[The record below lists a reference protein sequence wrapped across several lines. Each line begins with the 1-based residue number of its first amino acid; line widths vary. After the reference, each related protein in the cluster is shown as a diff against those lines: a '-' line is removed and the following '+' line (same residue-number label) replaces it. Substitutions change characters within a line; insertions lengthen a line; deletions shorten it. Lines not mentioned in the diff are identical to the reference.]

1 VIQKLESKHM
11 TSEQKFD
18 TLILA
23 RIGEI
28 TLKGKNRKHFEKQL
42 TRNMARRL
50 KQVGHY
56 EINQSQSRIW
66 VLPQDEEA
74 EQNLNRAMK
83 VVTSVFGVVSASPVR
98 RFESG
103 MDELFAQACDYVR
116 HEIIPRPG
124 MTFKV
129 ETRRGDKQFPL
140 ISQEISARTGEAVLS
155 CFDELS
161 VDVHQPDFTLYCE
174 VRDQQMYLYSKI
186 VPGVRGLPTGT
197 SGKAMLLLSGGIDS
211 PVAGYLI
218 ASRGVTIES
227 IYFHTFPYTSDRA
240 KEKVVEL
247 ATRVADY
254 SGKMRLHVVDFTE
267 TQLAINAACPA
278 EHLTVV
284 TRRMMMRV
292 SERLARKTY
301 CQALI
306 TGESLGQV
314 ASQTL
319 EALNCTNAV
328 TTMPVFR
335 PLIGLDKDDTIEIA
349 RRIDTFDTSILPYE
363 DCCTVFVAKS
373 PRTRP
378 TIEQVEKAEEKLDV
392 DQLTQDCLN
401 KIETINIS
409 WD

>member
-1 VIQKLESKHM
+1 MTRLERKHM
-11 TSEQKFD
+11 ASEQKFD
-18 TLILA
+18 TIILA

-28 TLKGKNRKHFEKQL
+28 TLKGKNRKQFEKQL

-50 KQVGHY
+50 KRVGDY
-56 EINQSQSRIW
+56 EVNRSQSRIW

-74 EQNLNRAMK
+74 EQNLERAMK
-83 VVTSVFGVVSASPVR
+83 VVTSVFGVVSASLVR
-98 RFESG
+98 RFESD
-103 MDELFAQACDYVR
+103 MEELFTQACDYVR
-116 HEIIPRPG
+116 SEIIPRPG

-140 ISQEISARTGEAVLS
+140 ISQEISARTGAAVLS

-161 VDVHQPDFTLYCE
+161 VDVHRPDFILYCE

-292 SERLARKTY
+292 SESLARKTY

-349 RRIDTFDTSILPYE
+349 RRIDTFETSILPYE

-378 TIEQVEKAEEKLDV
+378 TLEQVEKAEEQLDIE
-392 DQLTQDCLN
+392 QLTNDCLN
-401 KIETINIS
+401 KIETINIL